1 MAHFAKL
8 DSNNVVEQVIVV
20 NNAVLLDSEGNE
32 SEQLGID
39 FCKSLY
45 GQTTNWVQTSYNGN
59 TRKQYSG
66 VGMTYDSENDIFI
79 SKQPYPSWTLDVNFD
94 WQPPVELTDFSKPH
108 QWNEDTQSWELIPPP
123 EKPYDSWIWSDDAY
137 NWLPPVDYPSDF
149 GEVTYVWNEDN
160 QTWDLVIA

>member
-45 GQTTNWVQTSYNGN
+45 GQDTTWIQTSYNGN
-59 TRKQYSG
+59 IRFRYAG
-66 VGMTYDSENDIFI
+66 LGMTYDSANDVFI
-79 SKQPYPSWTLDVNFD
+79 PAQPFPSWTLNETTWD
-94 WQPPVELTDFSKPH
+94 WDSPVPYPTVEEGSTDIYT
-108 QWNEDTQSWELIPPP
+108 WNEDAQS
-123 EKPYDSWIWSDDAY
+123 
-137 NWLPPVDYPSDF
+137 
-149 GEVTYVWNEDN
+149 
-160 QTWDLVIA
+160 WDLVVIEEEE